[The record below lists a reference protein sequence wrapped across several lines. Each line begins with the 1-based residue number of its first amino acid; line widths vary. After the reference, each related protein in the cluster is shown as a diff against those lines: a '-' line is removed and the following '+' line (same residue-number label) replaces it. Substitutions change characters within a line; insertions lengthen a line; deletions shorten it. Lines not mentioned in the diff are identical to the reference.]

1 MMGYIIER
9 LKDAG
14 ITEIVILLYFKP
26 HIIQAC
32 FGDGSDFGV
41 KIQYVTPDEDYGTAG
56 AVKQA
61 APHLDQRFIVISG
74 DLITDFNLQEIIGF
88 HSANQAKAT
97 ITLTSV
103 QDPLQFG
110 VVITNKKNQ
119 IIRFLEKPGWGEV
132 FSDTINTGIYVFE
145 PEILSFIPDNVS
157 FDFSKNL
164 FPKLMENQITI
175 FKYNAEKY

>member
-1 MMGYIIER
+1 M
-9 LKDAG
+9 
-14 ITEIVILLYFKP
+14 
-26 HIIQAC
+26 
-32 FGDGSDFGV
+32 
-41 KIQYVTPDEDYGTAG
+41 
-56 AVKQA
+56 
-61 APHLDQRFIVISG
+61 ISG

-157 FDFSKNL
+157 F
-164 FPKLMENQITI
+164 
-175 FKYNAEKY
+175 AERSEERRVGKECRSRWSPYH